1 MRHRVSPVGQLPGR
15 QAPNLGVKA
24 MDVQTTRFGPI
35 EIAAD
40 DVIRFPEGVP
50 GFPDCRDWVLL
61 ADGRNAALAWLQSVD
76 RPEVAFAV
84 VSPRRYVPGYRLH
97 VARREL
103 EPLEFESLQAI
114 RVLAIVGKSERS
126 VTLNLK
132 APVVINLDRRLGR
145 QVIANGEL
153 SVQHELQSTVDAR
166 KRIA

>member
-1 MRHRVSPVGQLPGR
+1 MEI
-15 QAPNLGVKA
+15 
-24 MDVQTTRFGPI
+24 QTTRFGTV

-40 DVIRFPEGVP
+40 DGIRFAEGLP
-50 GFPDCRDWVLL
+50 GFQECHDWVLL

-103 EPLEFESLQAI
+103 ETLEIKDLHAA
-114 RVLAIVGKSERS
+114 RVLVILGKSGRS

-145 QVIANGEL
+145 QVIANGDL
-153 SVQHELQSTVDAR
+153 PVQHEVLGPAAR

>member
-1 MRHRVSPVGQLPGR
+1 ME
-15 QAPNLGVKA
+15 
-24 MDVQTTRFGPI
+24 VQTTRFGPI
-35 EIAAD
+35 EIADD
-40 DVIRFPEGVP
+40 DVIRFAEGLP
-50 GFPDCRDWVLL
+50 GFQECRDWVLL

-76 RPEVAFAV
+76 RPDVAFAV

-103 EPLEFESLQAI
+103 EPLEFKDLQGV
-114 RVLAIVGKSERS
+114 RVLVIVGKSDRS
-126 VTLNLK
+126 ITVNLK

-153 SVQHELQSTVDAR
+153 PVQHQIASPAAAR